1 LRERIF
7 GPYRI
12 ERPLATGGMAEV
24 FVAHRQGPH
33 GWTRRVALKCM
44 LPQLAR
50 DPEFTAMFVDE
61 ARLAARLE
69 HPAIVPVFDFGE
81 HEGTLFLAME
91 YVEGASLARL
101 SRALVLRGEALP
113 LSAVLHVGIEI
124 ARALAYAHH
133 ARDAR
138 GRRLEVVHR
147 DISPGNLLV
156 ARRGQ
161 PKVADFGIA
170 RFAEA
175 VHRTDEGLVR
185 GKLGYL
191 SPEQVTAGEIDG
203 RTDVFALAT
212 VLAELLLGEPL
223 FGGGTELDVL
233 LRIRN
238 ADLGVL
244 QRSRRRLPSDLVAAL
259 ERALARQPGARPD
272 AAGFAEALEQLAR
285 RRDLLGQGALE
296 LSRALFRL
304 DLVAPSPED
313 ADAREPGAR
322 PTALVET
329 DAPLDVTPDTAR
341 VMPRGVEERLAE
353 IALEPGPLWEVER
366 TDGHVV
372 GPLTFSALARRILA
386 GEVPDGAAVRPAEAP
401 RAGGLAG
408 PGELMRPSDRPIP
421 LEGTSQHGPLAGGA
435 LLSVACQLGKERRTG
450 LLSLASADGTR
461 RKRIYFVDGRP
472 DFVSSNDPG
481 EVLGEHLVRSGT
493 CVRMEIEMALA
504 MAPKLGGRLGDA
516 LVRLGILTPH
526 ALYSALAAQVRT
538 RYLEAFRWREGSWC
552 FVPDQRAAEAS
563 VPLREGVPDLLR
575 AAAESADLAVV
586 TGALWPLHDRT
597 LLPGRSPPFP
607 LSVYGARPL
616 WTEVVGSAVAQAASR
631 TVAQHVSEHAG
642 RSANDSEEV
651 LRALWFGLSTD
662 LLRAA

>member
-1 LRERIF
+1 MRERIF

-24 FVAHRQGPH
+24 FVAHREGPH
-33 GWTRRVALKCM
+33 GWRRRVALKCM

-50 DPEFTAMFVDE
+50 DPEFTAMFIDE

-69 HPAIVPVFDFGE
+69 HPGIVPVFDFGE
-81 HEGTLFLAME
+81 HEGALFLAME

-113 LSAVLHVGIEI
+113 LAAVLHVGVEV

-133 ARDAR
+133 ARDER

-156 ARRGQ
+156 GRRGQ

-170 RFAEA
+170 RCAEA

-191 SPEQVTAGEIDG
+191 SPEQVTAGEVDG

-223 FGGGTELDVL
+223 FGGGSELDVL
-233 LRIRN
+233 LRIQN
-238 ADLGVL
+238 ADLEVL
-244 QRSRRRLPSDLVAAL
+244 RRTPRRLPADLLLTL
-259 ERALARQPGARPD
+259 ERALSRRPGDRPD

-285 RRDLLGQGALE
+285 RRDLLGQGARE
-296 LSRALFRL
+296 LSRTLFRL
-304 DLVAPSPED
+304 DLVAPSAED

-329 DAPLDVTPDTAR
+329 EGSLGRAPDTAR
-341 VMPRGVEERLAE
+341 LSPRGAEERLAE
-353 IALEPGPLWEVER
+353 IALDPGPLWEVQR
-366 TDGHVV
+366 TDGRVD

-386 GEVPDGAAVRPAEAP
+386 GEVPDGAALRPEEEARVSP
-401 RAGGLAG
+401 LAG
-408 PGELMRPSDRPIP
+408 PDEVMRPSDRPVP
-421 LEGTSQHGPLAGGA
+421 LAETSAHGPLASGA
-435 LLSVACQLGKERRTG
+435 LLSVACQLGRERRTG
-450 LLSLASADGTR
+450 LLSLASADGAR

-472 DFVSSNDPG
+472 DFVSSNDPR
-481 EVLGEHLVRSGT
+481 EVLGEHLVLSGA
-493 CVRMEIEMALA
+493 CVRMEVEMALA

-526 ALYSALAAQVRT
+526 ALYAALASQARA
-538 RYLEAFRWREGSWC
+538 RYLEAFRWKEGSWC
-552 FVPDQRAAEAS
+552 FVPEQRSAEAS

-586 TGALWPLHDRT
+586 TGALSALYDRT
-597 LLPGRSPPFP
+597 LLPGRAPPFP
-607 LSVYGARPL
+607 LSMYGARPR
-616 WTEVVGSAVAQAASR
+616 WAEVVGRAGAPHSR
-631 TVAQHVSEHAG
+631 TVAQHVLDHAG

-651 LRALWFGLSTD
+651 LRALWFGLSTE